1 MNLLKVLKSFDIF
14 NREAVKFFKDRIVNV
29 ILINTE
35 DKELKGMNTNSNDK
49 EININVINR
58 PKMYNLLMCA
68 QRRCEQKRQSLMIEK
83 KQYAGKKS

>member
-1 MNLLKVLKSFDIF
+1 MNIIKVLKSFDIF

-35 DKELKGMNTNSNDK
+35 DKNLKGMNVNSDDK
-49 EININVINR
+49 EININVINK

-68 QRRCEQKRQSLMIEK
+68 QRRCEQKKQQLKLEK

>member
-1 MNLLKVLKSFDIF
+1 MNILKVLKSFDIF

-29 ILINTE
+29 ILVNTE
-35 DKELKGMNTNSNDK
+35 DKKLKGMNVNSNDE

-68 QRRCEQKRQSLMIEK
+68 QRRCEQKRRTEKIEK
-83 KQYAGKKS
+83 KQYAIKKS

>member
-1 MNLLKVLKSFDIF
+1 MNIIKVLKSFDIF

-35 DKELKGMNTNSNDK
+35 DKNLKGMNVNSDDK
-49 EININVINR
+49 EININVINK

-68 QRRCEQKRQSLMIEK
+68 QRRCEQKKQQLMLEK